1 MTRVTSSDG
10 GVVTVN
16 FNVVTKDVRRMG
28 YENNKSRYNL
38 NVLICWG
45 QPHYININAI
55 FCLRLRNYASLQP
68 MNYEYGSEM
77 DNLQFI

>member
-28 YENNKSRYNL
+28 YENNKARYNL
-38 NVLICWG
+38 DVLICWG
-45 QPHYININAI
+45 QPYYINKR
-55 FCLRLRNYASLQP
+55 FLDSFVCP
-68 MNYEYGSEM
+68 G
-77 DNLQFI
+77 